1 MVINPNDGFKASITR
16 VFHTNGVVVG
26 AGFLVSGQY
35 VLTCAHVVTAALGIS
50 NNTTEAPTGS
60 IDLDF
65 PLVAP
70 GQKIKAQVVFWQP
83 MNSSA
88 IGEDI
93 AGLKLEGEL
102 PNDAQPVR
110 LVTADELWAH
120 PIRIF
125 GFPSGHTNGVWAS
138 GVLRDKLAN
147 AWVQIEDDKVTGL
160 RVERGFSGAPVWD
173 ETLAGVVGMAVAAET
188 QRQEGK
194 VAFIIPTKVLS
205 QAWSI
210 LGQSVDVGGKQPL
223 EQGIGSNP
231 ILCSPEQVVPEVKSL
246 NKAGIKNR
254 RLEINTNDDFY
265 EKRIAAKQE
274 ELAKVE
280 ADLDEAIS
288 QAEELK
294 LNKKAE
300 RLLNEIQQ
308 LKAKLS

>member
-1 MVINPNDGFKASITR
+1 MTINPNDSFKASITR
-16 VFHTNGVVVG
+16 IFHTNGAVVG

-50 NNTTEAPTGS
+50 GNITEAPTGS

-83 MNSSA
+83 MNPLA
-88 IGEDI
+88 VGEDI
-93 AGLKLEGEL
+93 AGLRLEGVL
-102 PNDAQPVR
+102 PNDAQPVQ

-125 GFPSGHTNGVWAS
+125 GFPSGHNNGVWAS

-147 AWVQIEDDKVTGL
+147 SWVQIEDDKVPGL

-173 ETLAGVVGMAVAAET
+173 ETLAGVVGMTVAAET

-194 VAFIIPTKVLS
+194 VAFIIPTKVLN

-210 LGQSVDVGGKQPL
+210 LGQSLDVGGKQPNEKTERVMSTARKL
-223 EQGIGSNP
+223 QIE
-231 ILCSPEQVVPEVKSL
+231 
-246 NKAGIKNR
+246 
-254 RLEINTNDDFY
+254 RLERKL
-265 EKRIAAKQE
+265 EKLKKDYRDVGEKEQREGNPQERNNLELQLQSIADQMGE
-274 ELAKVE
+274 IEQQLN
-280 ADLDEAIS
+280 
-288 QAEELK
+288 ELK
-294 LNKKAE
+294 DG
-300 RLLNEIQQ
+300 NEY
-308 LKAKLS
+308 S